1 MTTKNYICIL
11 AGATLLVSCTP
22 TPTTTTTTAAA
33 ARPTPTPRPRPTP
46 RPPAGKRT
54 ETGTVIGL
62 TATQITLKTAREGT
76 WVIKRTVDTTVS
88 GTLTLGSTVT
98 VIFDEA
104 DGHQVSS

>member
-22 TPTTTTTTAAA
+22 TTTTTTTTAAA

-54 ETGTVIGL
+54 ETGTVIKL
-62 TATQITLKTAREGT
+62 TATQITLKTATDGT
-76 WVIKRTVDTTVS
+76 WIISRTADTIVTS

-98 VIFDEA
+98 VEFNVT
-104 DGHQVSS
+104 DGRKV